1 MRSNEVTMTTQRTWL
16 LLLAGLGAM
25 AWPRA
30 AAAQQPQQQPAE
42 GGEMTF
48 TTDEATNAA
57 EQQPAEGQPAEGQ
70 PAEGGDV
77 LGELTA
83 QQTTTQAAPE
93 ARRAPR
99 QPLRE
104 DVVAVQRIYALRKG
118 RVELAPSFGI
128 SMNDPYVSHPALSV
142 ALNYY
147 VTEVLAIGANLLWF
161 DYGPAGN
168 LTTDTNFQ
176 VGRSFRLV
184 IPITEYQIA
193 ASFNFSYVPLY
204 GKFALFREFIVHWD
218 AYVLGGV
225 GFFRTRPIPVVDP
238 DNRSFDWGFR
248 ISVVNPGIGFRVYS
262 SRFAS
267 IFIELR
273 DYIFLEKFEALS
285 ISAEDPRDETTFLE
299 EGSTLVN
306 NVMFNVGFTLFFP
319 FTFDYKLPQ

>member
-1 MRSNEVTMTTQRTWL
+1 MSSNEVTMTTQRTRL
-16 LLLAGLGAM
+16 LLFAGLA
-25 AWPRA
+25 ALWPAA
-30 AAAQQPQQQPAE
+30 AAAQPAEGEMTFSPDEAQTAEEPPAEGGAPAE
-42 GGEMTF
+42 GGE
-48 TTDEATNAA
+48 
-57 EQQPAEGQPAEGQ
+57 PAP
-70 PAEGGDV
+70 GGDV

-83 QQTTTQAAPE
+83 QQTTQQAAPVE
-93 ARRAPR
+93 RAAPR
-99 QPLRE
+99 QALRE
-104 DVVAVQRIYALRKG
+104 DVIAVQRIYALRKG
-118 RVELAPSFGI
+118 RVELAPSFAI
-128 SMNDPYVSHPALSV
+128 SMNDPFVSHPALAL

-147 VTEVLAIGANLLWF
+147 VTEVLAIGLNVLWF

-193 ASFNFSYVPLY
+193 ASLNFSYVPLY

-218 AYVLGGV
+218 AYVMGGV
-225 GFFRTRPIPVVDP
+225 GVFRTRPVPVVDP
-238 DNRSFDWGFR
+238 DNRSFDWGLR

-267 IFIELR
+267 IFVELR
-273 DYIFLEKFEALS
+273 DYIFLEKFESLT
-285 ISAEDPRDETTFLE
+285 ISQEDPRDEAMFLE

-306 NVMFNVGFTLFFP
+306 NVMFNVGLTIFFP

>member
-1 MRSNEVTMTTQRTWL
+1 MITQRTWL
-16 LLLAGLGAM
+16 LMLVGLSALALPLSAV
-25 AWPRA
+25 A
-30 AAAQQPQQQPAE
+30 QPAE

-48 TTDEATNAA
+48 STDEAENPPPEGDQPPPEG
-57 EQQPAEGQPAEGQ
+57 EQPQ
-70 PAEGGDV
+70 EGGDV

-83 QQTTTQAAPE
+83 QQTPE
-93 ARRAPR
+93 QPVAQERRAPR
-99 QPLRE
+99 QALRE
-104 DVVAVQRIYALRKG
+104 EVVAVQRIYALRKG

-128 SMNDPYVSHPALSV
+128 SMNDPFVSHPALAL

-147 VTEVLAIGANLLWF
+147 VTEVLGIGLNVLWF

-193 ASFNFSYVPLY
+193 ASLNFSYVPLY

-218 AYVLGGV
+218 AYVVGGV
-225 GFFRTRPIPVVDP
+225 GAFRTRPIPVVDP
-238 DNRSFDWGFR
+238 DNRAFDWGLR

-267 IFIELR
+267 IFVELR
-273 DYIFLEKFEALS
+273 DYIFLEKYESLT
-285 ISAEDPRDETTFLE
+285 ISTSDPRDDATWLE

-306 NVMFNVGFTLFFP
+306 NVMFHVGLTLFFP